1 MSDFEY
7 DKKELDRRI
16 IFDDKHEVAFCL
28 VPKNGNTNI
37 IRLFL
42 VSQGLLSLDTL
53 SLQRV
58 HYDEMMRSGLKKVS
72 LIHVHNNFQRS
83 TILGKYYK
91 MMMVRNPLE
100 RLLSGYRNKLCHN
113 IKNTA
118 AFPYNII
125 QEIMKRYR
133 SDDYKKWLTDTTAH
147 YAVTF
152 SDFIQYVIDTPNK
165 KLNVHFR
172 PMISLCQPCT
182 VKYDFYGA
190 FKYYNED
197 TKVIIDRLDTNEQYR
212 FNIGDHVAYRTE
224 YFVYYYYDQV
234 SQDLKEQLFRRF
246 YNELEFYYYLY
257 PEERNSHKLV
267 LNVSEDIP
275 VMTNLGFLKLLT

>member
-1 MSDFEY
+1 MT
-7 DKKELDRRI
+7 I
-16 IFDDKHEVAFCL
+16 VA
-28 VPKNGNTNI
+28 PIGAT
-37 IRLFL
+37 
-42 VSQGLLSLDTL
+42 DTA
-53 SLQRV
+53 
-58 HYDEMMRSGLKKVS
+58 
-72 LIHVHNNFQRS
+72 
-83 TILGKYYK
+83 T
-91 MMMVRNPLE
+91 
-100 RLLSGYRNKLCHN
+100 
-113 IKNTA
+113 
-118 AFPYNII
+118 FPYNII

-133 SDDYKKWLTDTTAH
+133 SDDYKKWLADTTAH

-152 SDFIQYVIDTPNK
+152 CDFIQYVIDTPNK
-165 KLNVHFR
+165 KLNIRFR

-234 SQDLKEQLFRRF
+234 SQDLKEQLFRCF
-246 YNELEFYYYLY
+246 YSELEFYYYLY

-275 VMTNLGFLKLLT
+275 VMTNLGFLKSLT